1 MNITIPTVVVNPA
14 VILIPGLE
22 VSPQESLYHLI
33 NLVSVEMTNT
43 GNPDSDIMAISKL
56 DQDMGLGPFRLHS
69 SGAGMSLTTSLT
81 FWIVLLL
88 IAVLSWCFY
97 GVYCAH
103 VFQQERIFRVSLSLL
118 LLLNKC

>member
-81 FWIVLLL
+81 F
-88 IAVLSWCFY
+88 
-97 GVYCAH
+97 
-103 VFQQERIFRVSLSLL
+103 
-118 LLLNKC
+118 